1 MAEKIALYA
10 KVLVDAPGL
19 APLDYA
25 VPSDVLIA
33 IGDRVVVGLRTR
45 NVVGIV
51 VGLQSEPDFTLSRV
65 RSIKAVLRETA
76 PLSEEWLSLTKFAAQ
91 YYVRSWGEAAV
102 PVLPLFF
109 RKLPGVRREAQLS
122 KIREL
127 KLGQVT
133 KTEKPQ
139 LNLEQRHA
147 VEKIVSRMEEFSPF
161 LLFGVTGSGKT
172 EVYLHIIEEVLARDS
187 EAQVLLLVPEINLTP
202 QLESRVRSRFP
213 AEAVVSLNSEFSD
226 TERAR
231 AWLAVHEGRA
241 RVLVGT
247 RMAIFASFK
256 KLATIIVDEEHDS
269 SFKAGDGLRFSA
281 RDLAV
286 WRARKNRIPV
296 VLGSAT
302 PSIESWQQALSE
314 RYELL
319 TLRQRAVQH
328 AQLPEIRLLGTPER
342 GKGDVF
348 TIEAVE
354 AIQSYLTRGKQV
366 LVFLNRRGY
375 APVLSCPSCGWVSTC
390 KRCSTFAVFHKKSRL
405 LACHHCGWQSPVPE
419 ACPSCGNLDNIPRG
433 MGTERV
439 EEQLSQL
446 FPEARLLRIDR
457 DSVSRKHEA
466 EKAFA
471 KVHRGE
477 VDILIGTQMVAK
489 GHDFSNVG
497 LVVILNADAQ
507 ILSPDVRAKERLFA
521 TLMQVAG
528 RAGRHGERGRVLIQ
542 TRLPEES
549 LFAFLEKQD
558 YEGFAHSLIVERK
571 ENWCV
576 PFVYQALLTAQA
588 KTLAEALYFLN
599 EVSKTGMSLAPEDV
613 RVFDAVP
620 MPLVR
625 LMDVERAQLLIEA
638 DSRASLNKFLWQWQ
652 ATFRAPSGIDWS
664 LEVDPSS
671 I

>member
-109 RKLPGVRREAQLS
+109 RKLPGVRWEAQLS

-172 EVYLHIIEEVLARDS
+172 EVYLHIIEEVLSRDS

-419 ACPSCGNLDNIPRG
+419 ACPSCGNLDIIPRG
-433 MGTERV
+433 IGTERV

-599 EVSKTGMSLAPEDV
+599 EVSKIGMSLAPEDV

-625 LMDVERAQLLIEA
+625 LMEVERAQLLIEA